1 MWSLKVLFVFEM
13 QIFVQEKN
21 QYFVKE
27 DFTLLE
33 YVEYEK
39 RVKQIEELVE
49 KVEWLGTEPDELTR

>member
-1 MWSLKVLFVFEM
+1 MLFVFEM
-13 QIFVQEKN
+13 QVFVQEKN

-49 KVEWLGTEPDELTR
+49 KVEWIGTEPDELTR

>member
-1 MWSLKVLFVFEM
+1 VLFVFEM
-13 QIFVQEKN
+13 QVFVQEKN

-49 KVEWLGTEPDELTR
+49 KVEWIGTEPDELTR